1 MPADLGNKFSI
12 MTVSKR
18 ENPCDAFISKNYKK
32 LKDLPRNAT
41 IGTSSPRRIAMLK
54 NISKDFKIVEIRG
67 NIQTRLKKMSEQ
79 NIDGIILAAAGLHRM
94 KLRKSIAEYI
104 PIDSFIPSAGQ
115 GILCIEYL
123 KKKKK
128 EEKLLNKYNVI
139 NLICIASLG
148 NILGS
153 ILNWYLGF
161 HFVKF
166 KEKKWFP
173 INKRQLEKASLWFL
187 NYGKWSLF
195 LSWVPFVGDP
205 LTVVAGVLRVPI
217 ITFLIIV
224 SISKIL
230 RYVIVSLI
238 ALNLF

>member
-1 MPADLGNKFSI
+1 MNEIEVFITL
-12 MTVSKR
+12 
-18 ENPCDAFISKNYKK
+18 FIS
-32 LKDLPRNAT
+32 
-41 IGTSSPRRIAMLK
+41 
-54 NISKDFKIVEIRG
+54 
-67 NIQTRLKKMSEQ
+67 
-79 NIDGIILAAAGLHRM
+79 
-94 KLRKSIAEYI
+94 
-104 PIDSFIPSAGQ
+104 SFISST
-115 GILCIEYL
+115 ILPGHSEITL
-123 KKKKK
+123 TTFIF
-128 EEKLLNKYNVI
+128 LNKYNII
-139 NLICIASLG
+139 NLIFIASLG

-195 LSWVPFVGDP
+195 LSWVPLVGDP

>member
-1 MPADLGNKFSI
+1 MNEIEVFITLFLS
-12 MTVSKR
+12 S
-18 ENPCDAFISKNYKK
+18 FISSTI
-32 LKDLPRNAT
+32 LP
-41 IGTSSPRRIAMLK
+41 GHS
-54 NISKDFKIVEIRG
+54 EI
-67 NIQTRLKKMSEQ
+67 TLTT
-79 NIDGIILAAAGLHRM
+79 
-94 KLRKSIAEYI
+94 
-104 PIDSFIPSAGQ
+104 FIF
-115 GILCIEYL
+115 
-123 KKKKK
+123 
-128 EEKLLNKYNVI
+128 LNKYNII
-139 NLICIASLG
+139 NLIFIASLG

-195 LSWVPFVGDP
+195 LSWVPLVGDP

>member
-1 MPADLGNKFSI
+1 MNKIEVFI
-12 MTVSKR
+12 TL
-18 ENPCDAFISKNYKK
+18 FIS
-32 LKDLPRNAT
+32 
-41 IGTSSPRRIAMLK
+41 
-54 NISKDFKIVEIRG
+54 
-67 NIQTRLKKMSEQ
+67 
-79 NIDGIILAAAGLHRM
+79 
-94 KLRKSIAEYI
+94 
-104 PIDSFIPSAGQ
+104 SFISST
-115 GILCIEYL
+115 ILPGHSEITL
-123 KKKKK
+123 TTFIF
-128 EEKLLNKYNVI
+128 LNKYNVI

-205 LTVVAGVLRVPI
+205 LTIVAGVLRVPI